1 MYIDFEYDGLKLSD
15 MGYMLC
21 KFDSGGLETVS
32 NGAHITFNT
41 VPIQNGAKY
50 VLASTQYDT
59 CLEATF
65 QICKNTC
72 DNDEMELTVRE
83 VRELSSWLSRNKY
96 LKFKLLDDEYI
107 NLYFE
112 ASFNV
117 NLVKFGGDIIGLELQ
132 MTTNRPFALMEP
144 RTIMLSTTKMNETKI
159 IYDVSDKEGYI
170 YPYMEIK
177 MKNPNDVGVNWTEPK
192 EPFTFTIINNAEKI
206 SANGD
211 GRITQ
216 IGNCLYNEKITLDY
230 PTISSSERRHE
241 NILENGLPNDFNWVF
256 FRISNTYR
264 NPKNEIVISHPCD
277 IKIVYSPIAMIG
289 I

>member
-1 MYIDFEYDGLKLSD
+1 MYIDFEYDGMKLSD

-21 KFDSGGLETVS
+21 QFDSGGLETVS
-32 NGAHITFNT
+32 NGAQITFNT
-41 VPIQNGAKY
+41 VPIQNGALY
-50 VLASTQYDT
+50 VLGSTQYDT

-72 DNDEMELTVRE
+72 LHSDDMELTVRE

-96 LKFKLLDDEYI
+96 LKFKLFDDDDGYM

-112 ASFNV
+112 ASFNI
-117 NLVKFGGDIIGLELQ
+117 NLVKFGGNIIGLELQ
-132 MTTNRPFALMEP
+132 MTTNRPFALMES
-144 RTIMLSTTKMNETKI
+144 RTIKLSTTEMNETKI

-177 MKNPNDVGVNWTEPK
+177 IKNPNDVGVNWT

-206 SANGD
+206 SANGK
-211 GRITQ
+211 GRITE
-216 IGNCLYNEKITLDY
+216 IKNCHFGEVITLDY
-230 PTISSSERRHE
+230 PVISSSLREHE

-264 NPKNEIVISHPCD
+264 NPANEIVISHPCD
-277 IKIVYSPIAMIG
+277 IKIVYSPIAMVG

>member
-32 NGAHITFNT
+32 NGAQITFNT
-41 VPIQNGAKY
+41 VPIQNGSKY

-65 QICKNTC
+65 QICKNPC
-72 DNDEMELTVRE
+72 KSIYDMELTVRDI
-83 VRELSSWLSRNKY
+83 RELSSWLSRNKY
-96 LKFKLLDDEYI
+96 LKFKLLDDEYM

-112 ASFNV
+112 ASFNISQIK
-117 NLVKFGGDIIGLELQ
+117 LGGDTIGLELQ

-144 RTIMLSTTKMNETKI
+144 RTIKLSTIAENETRI
-159 IYDVSDKEGYI
+159 INDVSDKEGFI

-177 MKNPNDVGVNWTEPK
+177 INEKTGDGI
-192 EPFTFTIINNAEKI
+192 TFSIRNNAEL
-206 SANGD
+206 SADGNG
-211 GRITQ
+211 RLTEVS
-216 IGNCLYNEKITLDY
+216 NCSGGEVITLDY
-230 PTISSSERRHE
+230 PIISSNLDSHDT
-241 NILENGLPNDFNWVF
+241 LANDFNWSF
-256 FRISNTYR
+256 FRISNSFR
-264 NPKNEIVISHPCD
+264 NPKNELVISHPCE
-277 IKIVYSPIAMIG
+277 IKIVYSPIAMVG

>member
-21 KFDSGGLETVS
+21 KFDSSGLETVS
-32 NGAHITFNT
+32 NGAQITFNT

-72 DNDEMELTVRE
+72 TNDEMELSVRE

-96 LKFKLLDDEYI
+96 LKFKLLDDEYM

-117 NLVKFGGDIIGLELQ
+117 NLVKFGGDIIGLELH

-144 RTIMLSTTKMNETKI
+144 RTIMLSTTKTNETKT

-170 YPYMEIK
+170 YPYMEITVK
-177 MKNPNDVGVNWTEPK
+177 QECDLEIT
-192 EPFTFTIINNAEKI
+192 NNAEKI
-206 SANGD
+206 SANGS

-216 IGNCLYNEKITLDY
+216 IKNCKAGEVITMDY
-230 PTISSSERRHE
+230 PIISSDYRGHE

-264 NPKNEIVISHPCD
+264 NPKNEIIISHPCE
-277 IKIVYSPIAMIG
+277 IKLVYSPIAMIG

>member
-32 NGAHITFNT
+32 NGAQITFNT

-50 VLASTQYDT
+50 VLANTQYDT

-65 QICKNTC
+65 QICKNAC
-72 DNDEMELTVRE
+72 GSENDMELTVKE

-96 LKFKLLDDEYI
+96 LKFKLLDDEYM

-112 ASFNV
+112 SSFNV
-117 NLVKFGGDIIGLELQ
+117 SLIKFGGSIIGLELH

-144 RTIMLSTTKMNETKI
+144 RTIMLSTTEMDETKV
-159 IYDVSDKEGYI
+159 IYDISDKEGYI
-170 YPYMEIK
+170 YPYMEIT
-177 MKNPNDVGVNWTEPK
+177 MKKASGDGENGSR
-192 EPFTFTIINNAEKI
+192 PFTITNNAEKI
-206 SANGD
+206 SANGA

-216 IGNCLYNEKITLDY
+216 IKNCEKGEVITLDY
-230 PTISSSERRHE
+230 PTISSTHRQHE

-264 NPKNEIVISHPCD
+264 NPENEIVISHPCD

>member
-1 MYIDFEYDGLKLSD
+1 MYIDFEYDGIKLSD
-15 MGYMLC
+15 MGYILC
-21 KFDSGGLETVS
+21 QFDSGGLETVS
-32 NGAHITFNT
+32 NGAQITFNT
-41 VPIQNGAKY
+41 VPIQNGALY
-50 VLASTQYDT
+50 VLGSTQYDT
-59 CLEATF
+59 CLETTF

-72 DNDEMELTVRE
+72 LHRNDMELTVRE

-96 LKFKLLDDEYI
+96 LKFKLFDKDDEYM

-112 ASFNV
+112 ASFNI
-117 NLVKFGGDIIGLELQ
+117 NLIKFGGNIIGLELH
-132 MTTNRPFALMEP
+132 MVTNRPFALMNS
-144 RTIMLSTTKMNETKI
+144 RTIMLSVESNNEKKVF
-159 IYDVSDKEGYI
+159 YDVSDKEGYI
-170 YPYMEIK
+170 YPYMEITMDDK
-177 MKNPNDVGVNWTEPK
+177 KNGE

-206 SANGD
+206 SANEE

-216 IGNCLYNEKITLDY
+216 IHNCLPGEKIIFDY

-256 FRISNTYR
+256 FRIFNSFR
-264 NPKNEIVISHPCD
+264 NSKNEIVVSHPCK